1 MSTQP
6 LAVSAKPLLTV
17 IRRYKSLEA
26 RLPLP
31 KKIWISK
38 FRGKE
43 SSETFHRKRIAAK
56 YYRKQKF
63 KMLIV
68 PVEKNNHPY
77 QKHQENALNVG
88 KETTFVPN
96 VEKRVEPLSTL
107 VRN

>member
-1 MSTQP
+1 
-6 LAVSAKPLLTV
+6 
-17 IRRYKSLEA
+17 
-26 RLPLP
+26 
-31 KKIWISK
+31 
-38 FRGKE
+38 
-43 SSETFHRKRIAAK
+43 
-56 YYRKQKF
+56 
-63 KMLIV
+63 MLIV